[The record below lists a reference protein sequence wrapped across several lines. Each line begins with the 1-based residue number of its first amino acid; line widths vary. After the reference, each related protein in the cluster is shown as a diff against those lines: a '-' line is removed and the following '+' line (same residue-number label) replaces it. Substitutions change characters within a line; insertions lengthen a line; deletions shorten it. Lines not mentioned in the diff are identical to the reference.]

1 MRVVNNKKAQAK
13 TYIRNDLKSNVTN
26 LSHEKNELQDTI
38 AILCNL
44 VSGSLVGIDQEL
56 IGYCQKTRQEL
67 DRAIQQLNMAAG
79 LLDQLDITEEV
90 TDNEYY

>member
-1 MRVVNNKKAQAK
+1 MRVVNNQKAQAK

-26 LSHEKNELQDTI
+26 LNHEKNELQDTI

-79 LLDQLDITEEV
+79 LIDQLDITEEIP
-90 TDNEYY
+90 DNEYY